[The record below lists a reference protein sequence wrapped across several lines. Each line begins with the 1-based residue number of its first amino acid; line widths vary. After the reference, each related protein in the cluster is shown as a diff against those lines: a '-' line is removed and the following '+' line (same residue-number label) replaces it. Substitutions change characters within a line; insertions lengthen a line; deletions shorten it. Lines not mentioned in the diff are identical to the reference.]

1 VKALAADTVLL
12 AGASGLVGG
21 QLARGLAMPG
31 RRLLMPLRR
40 PQARLLAL
48 AGAEALPWPLA
59 EPLPRIEL
67 AISAL
72 GTTIAAAGSRDAFR
86 AVDFDAV
93 LAFAQAARRAGAR
106 RFGLVSA
113 VGAAPQSPVF
123 YNRVKGEAEAAI
135 AELGFE
141 QLVIVQPSLL
151 LGDREAL
158 GQAHRPGEAIAQR
171 LAPWLAPLTPARFR
185 PVAAEQ
191 VAGALLKGLAER
203 GRGLHRLDNA
213 ALFQAATAAR

>member
-1 VKALAADTVLL
+1 MKALAADTVLL

-48 AGAEALPWPLA
+48 AGAEPLPWPLA
-59 EPLPRIEL
+59 GPLPPVDL

-86 AVDFDAV
+86 AVDHEAV
-93 LAFAQAARRAGAR
+93 LAVARLALQAGAT

-113 VGAAPQSPVF
+113 LGADPHSPVF
-123 YNRVKGEAEAAI
+123 YNRVKGETEAAL
-135 AELGFE
+135 AQLGFT

-158 GQAHRPGEAIAQR
+158 GQRHRPGEAMAQR

-191 VAGALLKGLAER
+191 VATALLQALATR
-203 GRGLHRLDNA
+203 GPGVHRIDNA
-213 ALFQAATAAR
+213 QLTASR

>member
-1 VKALAADTVLL
+1 MKQLAADTVLL

-48 AGAEALPWPLA
+48 AGAEALPWPPA
-59 EPLPRIEL
+59 GPLPRLDL

-86 AVDFDAV
+86 AVDHEAV
-93 LAFAQAARRAGAR
+93 LAVARLARQAGAS

-113 VGAAPQSPVF
+113 LGADARSPIF
-123 YNRVKGEAEAAI
+123 YNRVKGETEAAL
-135 AELGFE
+135 AQLGFA

-158 GQAHRPGEAIAQR
+158 GQRHRTGEAIAQR

-185 PVAAEQ
+185 PIAAEQ
-191 VAGALLKGLAER
+191 VAGALLQALASR
-203 GRGLHRLDNA
+203 GPGLHRLDNA
-213 ALFQAATAAR
+213 QLIAAR

>member
-1 VKALAADTVLL
+1 MKALAADTVLL

-21 QLARGLAMPG
+21 QVARGLAMPG

-48 AGAEALPWPLA
+48 TGAEPLPWPLS
-59 EPLPRIEL
+59 EPLPRIDL

-72 GTTIAAAGSRDAFR
+72 GTTIASAGSRDAFR
-86 AVDFDAV
+86 AVDLDAV
-93 LAFAQAARRAGAR
+93 LAVARAAQQAGAR

-113 VGAAPQSPVF
+113 LGADPRSAVF
-123 YNRVKGEAEAAI
+123 YNRVKGEAEAAL
-135 AELGFE
+135 EGLGFE

-158 GQAHRPGEAIAQR
+158 GQRHRPGETIAQR

-185 PVAAEQ
+185 PVTAEQ
-191 VAGALLKGLAER
+191 VATGLLQALASR
-203 GRGLHRLDNA
+203 GPGLHRLDNA
-213 ALFQAATAAR
+213 QLTASR

>member
-1 VKALAADTVLL
+1 MRTLAADTVLL

-48 AGAEALPWPLA
+48 AGAEALPWPLV

-72 GTTIAAAGSRDAFR
+72 GTTIAAAGSRAAFR

-93 LAFAQAARRAGAR
+93 LGFAQAVRRAGAR

-113 VGAAPQSPVF
+113 LGAAAQSPVF

-171 LAPWLAPLTPARFR
+171 LAPWLAPLTPARWR
-185 PVAAEQ
+185 PVSAEL
-191 VAGALLKGLAER
+191 VASALLQILATA
-203 GRGLHRLDNA
+203 GPGVHRVDNA
-213 ALFQAATAAR
+213 QITASR

>member
-1 VKALAADTVLL
+1 MRQLAADTVLL

-113 VGAAPQSPVF
+113 VGADTQSPIF

-158 GQAHRPGEAIAQR
+158 GQVHRPGEAIAQR
-171 LAPWLAPLTPARFR
+171 LAPWLAPLTPARWR

-191 VAGALLKGLAER
+191 VAGALLQALATR
-203 GRGLHRLDNA
+203 GPGLHRLDNA
-213 ALFQAATAAR
+213 QLTAAR